1 MNVEIAQRLAARRK
15 QAGLSQEALAERLG
29 VSRQAVSKWERSE
42 SSPDTDNLIALAQL
56 YGLSLDDLLYVDD
69 EIRDDVTFEAACR
82 AAERLDAAK
91 AGSGAPQ
98 VPCTSGTLGN
108 GAAGATAAAVGAG
121 TPGVAGAVCGAGV
134 GASAP
139 DSASAGAACAGD
151 AADGNAAAD
160 SAFSAKGAADAEA
173 AQSKVKIGLG
183 GIHVLDGDDYV
194 HVSWRD
200 GVHVHDGKKG
210 DEVHVGWDGVH
221 VKEGRAATGDARS
234 ERNAERDARHA
245 ERDARRAAGRQG
257 DWFSASDDGFAAA
270 DDEGNEVHVDSS
282 GVVINGEHFDSWQD
296 AHARYGYGHLHEERW
311 NEPCGY
317 TVCGERFDTL
327 EQARAKYGDGVGTT
341 IPVRKHYLR
350 AFEKSWAKFPYPLV
364 VILAYLLL
372 GIFDGAW
379 GMGLFLFFTIPL
391 YYMLGHAIGRK
402 RLAPFLSGAY
412 PICVVAWFC
421 FMAFVLNQPHPAW
434 VAFLTIPLA
443 EWLVWSLS
451 HWWRGRKRHQASVES
466 APIEV
471 EVEVEKR

>member
-121 TPGVAGAVCGAGV
+121 SPGVAGAVCGAGV
-134 GASAP
+134 GAGAP

-160 SAFSAKGAADAEA
+160 SAFSAEGAADAEA

-221 VKEGRAATGDARS
+221 VKEGRAAAGDARS

-245 ERDARRAAGRQG
+245 ERDALPRCRQAGRLVLRQRRRVRRGRWRRQRGACGQPSAWSSTASTSTAGRTHTPVTAMGICTRIGGTSHAATPSAASVSTRWSRRAQSTATA
-257 DWFSASDDGFAAA
+257 WAPPF
-270 DDEGNEVHVDSS
+270 
-282 GVVINGEHFDSWQD
+282 
-296 AHARYGYGHLHEERW
+296 
-311 NEPCGY
+311 
-317 TVCGERFDTL
+317 
-327 EQARAKYGDGVGTT
+327 
-341 IPVRKHYLR
+341 PVRKHYLR
-350 AFEKSWAKFPYPLV
+350 AFEKAWVRFPYPLV

-372 GIFDGAW
+372 GIFNGAW

-391 YYMLGHAIGRK
+391 YYMAGACHRPQAPCAVRVGRVPPLRGGVVLLHGVRPEPAASGLGGVSDHPPGGVAR
-402 RLAPFLSGAY
+402 
-412 PICVVAWFC
+412 VVAL
-421 FMAFVLNQPHPAW
+421 AL
-434 VAFLTIPLA
+434 VARTASAARRRRKARP
-443 EWLVWSLS
+443 SR
-451 HWWRGRKRHQASVES
+451 WRPR
-466 APIEV
+466 
-471 EVEVEKR
+471 